1 MNRRLAAVKRSIQ
14 ASGRKVHVLDEPG
27 PEGDPGDSVI
37 TASLSLPDEAEIQHA
52 VARAGGHYNAVVYLA
67 GNLLYMAVPNID
79 RIEESDLGEAAAAR
93 RDLLLALSFDSG
105 LVRGSIDAADGE
117 VRLISALPGP
127 LAASWAPDALREL
140 EIALADYLRLV
151 GSQDLDAGGRNSQYL
166 Q

>member
-14 ASGRKVHVLDEPG
+14 ATGRKVHVLPEPG
-27 PEGDPGDSVI
+27 PEGEPGDSVI
-37 TASLSLPDEAEIQHA
+37 TASLSLPADAEIQRALAGTDGPFSA
-52 VARAGGHYNAVVYLA
+52 VLYLA

-79 RIEESDLGEAAAAR
+79 RLHDDALDEASIAR

-105 LVRGSIDAADGE
+105 LVRGSVDAADGE

-151 GSQDLDAGGRNSQYL
+151 GSQNLDTDARSNPYL